1 MAVTPPTVSPPAG
14 RTLPLKDAP
23 TGYNNSAVMIQIF
36 NPELSETQAQD
47 PLQKIEAQK
56 TKAEALKTMASE
68 DTFTPSVKQSSEGTP
83 KPDGQDSVSF
93 SNKAAMSKEVGV
105 KDAGAKDAGA
115 KDAGEGVQDLMGRY
129 QDALKSYQD
138 AEMKR
143 IAYLAKVAEL
153 KQAQPAQAPVTAE
166 QQPPRPLPSEA
177 QGMAQPP
184 YGAAVTPEVPQPQ
197 PAAQPT
203 PEQQPMPAPAQ
214 APAQAQAQAPAQ
226 GGQPVVER
234 PFANAAP
241 EQLDAVLSQSP
252 LEQPQPVFDAL
263 KEVYLTR
270 SSTPNTSGILTNI
283 VKTDTTKL
291 DPTKRMDVDL
301 IRQLA
306 LINMAALAK
315 QAGDAQPQATVPVTG
330 LIGNILNSKT
340 ESPMMLDASVQA
352 LRIINKPQE
361 ATMKQLLTQASKL
374 KGDDPVLQSIR
385 DSANLGLQGQ
395 GLQLPEPIVATQQ
408 PAAPAVQPASQQ
420 PQQPAVPAAT
430 PKA

>member
-1 MAVTPPTVSPPAG
+1 MAVTTPPVQPPVG

-47 PLQKIEAQK
+47 PLQRIEAQK
-56 TKAEALKTMASE
+56 AQGEAVKAKAMKSE
-68 DTFTPSVKQSSEGTP
+68 DSFTPSAKQGSASEVPQPDGKDTVSFKSKASQAEGT
-83 KPDGQDSVSF
+83 
-93 SNKAAMSKEVGV
+93 
-105 KDAGAKDAGA
+105 
-115 KDAGEGVQDLMGRY
+115 EGVGTEDGKAVKDLMGSY

-153 KQAQPAQAPVTAE
+153 KQGQPEAPAATTTAIPQQAA
-166 QQPPRPLPSEA
+166 
-177 QGMAQPP
+177 
-184 YGAAVTPEVPQPQ
+184 YGSVVTPEVPAPQQGTMPQGMPQAPQGQDVAVTTSPQQTPPASQPQ
-197 PAAQPT
+197 GAV
-203 PEQQPMPAPAQ
+203 
-214 APAQAQAQAPAQ
+214 Q
-226 GGQPVVER
+226 GGQPAVER

-241 EQLDAVLSQSP
+241 DQLDAVLGQSP
-252 LEQPQPVFDAL
+252 LEQPQQVFDAL

-270 SSTPNTSGILTNI
+270 NSTPNTSGILTNI

-352 LRIINKPQE
+352 LRIINKPQD
-361 ATMKQLLTQASKL
+361 ATLKQLLTQASKL

-395 GLQLPEPIVATQQ
+395 GLQLPEPIT
-408 PAAPAVQPASQQ
+408 SQQ
-420 PQQPAVPAAT
+420 SMPQQPVSQQAPVVA
-430 PKA
+430 KA